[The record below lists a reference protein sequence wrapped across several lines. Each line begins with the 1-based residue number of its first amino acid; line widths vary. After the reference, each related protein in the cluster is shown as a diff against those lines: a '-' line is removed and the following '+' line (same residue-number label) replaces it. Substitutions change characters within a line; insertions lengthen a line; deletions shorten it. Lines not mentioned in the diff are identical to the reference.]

1 MIKAILV
8 FNNHGKPRLSKF
20 YQYFNEDMQQQIIK
34 ETFQLV
40 SKRDDNVCNF
50 LEGGSLIGGSDYKL
64 IYRHYATLYFVFC
77 VDSSESELGILDL
90 IQVFVETLDKCFENV
105 CELDLIFH
113 ADAVHHILSELVMG
127 GMVLQTNMS
136 DIMARIEEQNK
147 LVKQEAGISAAPARA
162 VRQSSASA
170 LVDTFVL
177 QRLTAT
183 TQTLNHATALSSLA
197 AYAFNSSHSNSINTT
212 TTQNNNNNNNSLN
225 FSNKNLDLSSVTTA
239 GQFAQY
245 LNQSIYEPIEDNDVP
260 GAMPNAGDLA
270 SVLNFDYYQ
279 SQAYME
285 PEGASSFEFNSNPT
299 NSRGSQLAHIADKHE
314 QSLKLVRESFD
325 LNVPNHAKSSAL
337 QRTQKKKHKKS
348 KKPFNCKH

>member
-113 ADAVHHILSELVMG
+113 VDKVHYILNELVMG
-127 GMVLQTNMS
+127 GMVLETNMTE
-136 DIMARIEEQNK
+136 ILTRIEDQNK
-147 LVKQEAGISAAPARA
+147 LEKQEGTYKSGR
-162 VRQSSASA
+162 SSSPRP
-170 LVDTFVL
+170 FVL
-177 QRLTAT
+177 L
-183 TQTLNHATALSSLA
+183 
-197 AYAFNSSHSNSINTT
+197 
-212 TTQNNNNNNNSLN
+212 
-225 FSNKNLDLSSVTTA
+225 
-239 GQFAQY
+239 G
-245 LNQSIYEPIEDNDVP
+245 PP
-260 GAMPNAGDLA
+260 P
-270 SVLNFDYYQ
+270 
-279 SQAYME
+279 
-285 PEGASSFEFNSNPT
+285 
-299 NSRGSQLAHIADKHE
+299 
-314 QSLKLVRESFD
+314 
-325 LNVPNHAKSSAL
+325 
-337 QRTQKKKHKKS
+337 
-348 KKPFNCKH
+348 